1 MPQDVEPIIKE
12 NEGSKLQRLMTEK
25 LSWALEVG
33 SCWLHW
39 KSISRPGGSP
49 RMCAGDLP
57 QKLLE
62 TESQC
67 QALQNDRP
75 RLLLQKKM
83 GSKVKR
89 VEPWFRLGSTG
100 AAADSSDVDFY
111 RADLTDL
118 PFEFGETCFFLV
130 SKFSD
135 LPMAEM
141 LTNRGTALGSLACR
155 FDGLQEHMAII
166 EATGRLEDYVMVAN
180 PEAVHHLHVFED
192 LPHED
197 TAQQIREYFSGGRTV
212 GETSIDELQR
222 QLRDVGFARWL
233 EAFHL
238 HAALENFIE
247 KAQQTVAERKDY
259 HLQLSSSMRELIGRF
274 VEHFLMA
281 SFGPLGR
288 TAMVSRAGS
297 LLLEAA
303 HWTPKK
309 TKDDV
314 LAQLAEK
321 KGAPRPPRPPITPS
335 TAPTS
340 PSAAAPAAPRAAS
353 PAPRAAPA
361 APRAASPAPRAAP
374 ATPRAASPAP
384 RAAPAAPRAASPA
397 SPASASPASPTSPA
411 ASPGGSVQIQLRK
424 GGSYWVKGGL
434 RYVVQGR
441 EDLPGLCQ
449 SHLHSWAEMSLRTSL
464 PMPVLSRK
472 EERCRNPSC
481 IFSHPEE
488 EEESMMT
495 VMMGISSHQFA
506 SSSCA
511 GLALEEM
518 PADSCIPAVQ
528 AKAVASET
536 ALLTIHV
543 RPSTTPTTTP
553 WHCIPAAA
561 VSSSG
566 PSGGRSALVQATS
579 VT

>member
-1 MPQDVEPIIKE
+1 MDLDRDVVYWNAHAFCNSKLLAALKDLLALRAAQFTVEKGWDPFLDASIPGLDTIPPPFYEKWKKMLEENSSLGLLIEEVLQVCWEDVEPIIKE

-89 VEPWFRLGSTG
+89 V
-100 AAADSSDVDFY
+100 DVDFY

-197 TAQQIREYFSGGRTV
+197 VPFGVGVVDLGSKDERVQTEQLYQDLLCLEPVLKARSVTHLLTVLTGYGPSTMPFFAEATVHHTLKQLCGLVEYLARHCKSLRRVTVASYKSETAQQIREYFSGGRTV

-222 QLRDVGFARWL
+222 QLRDVGFTRWL

-238 HAALENFIE
+238 HAALAARRT
-247 KAQQTVAERKDY
+247 K
-259 HLQLSSSMRELIGRF
+259 RETGGR
-274 VEHFLMA
+274 
-281 SFGPLGR
+281 R
-288 TAMVSRAGS
+288 TAGAGGSRS
-297 LLLEAA
+297 
-303 HWTPKK
+303 
-309 TKDDV
+309 
-314 LAQLAEK
+314 
-321 KGAPRPPRPPITPS
+321 PPRARCF
-335 TAPTS
+335 TAFLT
-340 PSAAAPAAPRAAS
+340 
-353 PAPRAAPA
+353 
-361 APRAASPAPRAAP
+361 
-374 ATPRAASPAP
+374 
-384 RAAPAAPRAASPA
+384 
-397 SPASASPASPTSPA
+397 
-411 ASPGGSVQIQLRK
+411 GDD
-424 GGSYWVKGGL
+424 
-434 RYVVQGR
+434 R
-441 EDLPGLCQ
+441 E
-449 SHLHSWAEMSLRTSL
+449 
-464 PMPVLSRK
+464 
-472 EERCRNPSC
+472 
-481 IFSHPEE
+481 
-488 EEESMMT
+488 
-495 VMMGISSHQFA
+495 
-506 SSSCA
+506 
-511 GLALEEM
+511 
-518 PADSCIPAVQ
+518 
-528 AKAVASET
+528 
-536 ALLTIHV
+536 
-543 RPSTTPTTTP
+543 
-553 WHCIPAAA
+553 
-561 VSSSG
+561 
-566 PSGGRSALVQATS
+566 GGRRRSSRGFWVGMCLTKLDETLVIA
-579 VT
+579 